1 MKLKSGIAIAVAQA
15 GNCSSDS
22 TPSLGTSIC
31 HKCSPKK
38 KKIKI
43 KIKVSRAKNPP
54 PPPTTKEKTE
64 EGPEARKVSR

>member
-43 KIKVSRAKNPP
+43 KVSRAKNPP